1 MFPHRLIRGIPS
13 VPRRCTVCD
22 HPEVGAINQALVA
35 GEPYRTVAN
44 RYESLS
50 QASVQRHERNHLP
63 STLVK
68 AQEAGEV
75 ARADDLLAQ
84 VRGLQTRTLAILQAA
99 EDTRQHRT
107 ALSAIK
113 EARSNLE
120 LLGKLAGEL
129 DDSPTVNVLL
139 SPQWLQVRTAIVE
152 VLSPYPD
159 ARSAVAGKLLELEE
173 VS

>member
-1 MFPHRLIRGIPS
+1 MART
-13 VPRRCTVCD
+13 CTVCA
-22 HPEVGAINQALVA
+22 HPEREDIDQALVSDSS
-35 GEPYRTVAN
+35 N
-44 RYESLS
+44 LSLS
-50 QASVQRHERNHLP
+50 AEFGVTESALRRHKRNHLP
-63 STLVK
+63 ASLVK
-68 AQEAGEV
+68 SQEAREV
-75 ARADDLLAQ
+75 AASDDLLAQ
-84 VRGLQTRTLAILQAA
+84 VRGLQERTLAILETA

-173 VS
+173 AS